1 MIFKLCFYILAL
13 CTMFLSILW
22 AVLTSDATTYALIGW
37 LSCAPIDCANWF
49 VPPCP
54 TILNDAGIEGTADAV
69 APLPPDTEPPPY
81 FAISDLPFENAEI
94 IEAITAAALTA

>member
-13 CTMFLSILW
+13 CTMFLSILC

-54 TILNDAGIEGTADAV
+54 TILNDAGIDGTADAV
-69 APLPPDTEPPPY
+69 IPRPPVTEPPPNLAASP
-81 FAISDLPFENAEI
+81 FAFENAEI

>member
-54 TILNDAGIEGTADAV
+54 TILNDAGIDGTAAV
-69 APLPPDTEPPPY
+69 IPRPPVTVPPPY
-81 FAISDLPFENAEI
+81 FSTSDLPFENAEI